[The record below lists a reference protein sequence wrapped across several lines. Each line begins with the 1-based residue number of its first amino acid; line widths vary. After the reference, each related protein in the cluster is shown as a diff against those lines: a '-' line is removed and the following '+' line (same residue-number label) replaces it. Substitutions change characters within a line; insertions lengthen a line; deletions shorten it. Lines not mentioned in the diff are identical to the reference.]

1 MEWRRGGRPPNHIL
15 LPGLS
20 SKPTADVS
28 LYPSRDGS
36 RLTRD
41 APSPT
46 KKRKSKRQRIDP
58 KSLEDDFADWTPGIA
73 TEQVDEQEDQTDGT
87 VEGTEPPPSGVVVNV
102 VAVQRRARY
111 LSSDYPMQIWKADHV
126 TEFLREF
133 LRRDGLGEHRH
144 GPVCATCKEP
154 IPLPDTERAVVP
166 MEDVQP
172 PLGVQSPPIFL
183 TRCRDCVAITT
194 TPN

>member
-1 MEWRRGGRPPNHIL
+1 MAATVSSTTNASDCSQLRDPLVNGERMGSALFDYTLGGLPNSDGRRGGRPPNHIL

-111 LSSDYPMQIWKADHV
+111 LSSVSLCSLYVLYGILD
-126 TEFLREF
+126 
-133 LRRDGLGEHRH
+133 
-144 GPVCATCKEP
+144 
-154 IPLPDTERAVVP
+154 
-166 MEDVQP
+166 
-172 PLGVQSPPIFL
+172 
-183 TRCRDCVAITT
+183 
-194 TPN
+194 